1 MPLIV
6 AGQVGPQ
13 VVSDGAGMPLRQGKT
28 AEVVVQ
34 ELHGRYYETTYRRF
48 VFTASNAASTSSAGL
63 ATTYTGGVC
72 VSNPA
77 GSGVNL
83 VILKA
88 SVALTVISVAVTTAG
103 LIAGYAQAGVVTHTT
118 PLVPT
123 SNLLG
128 AQTAPVAKADQ
139 AATLVGT
146 PAWALAGIASTGI
159 AAGVFAT
166 TIDVEGSIVV
176 GPGGYVATGTSIA
189 SPATAVL
196 ASISWEEVPV

>member
-13 VVSDGAGMPLRQGKT
+13 VVSDGDGMPLRQGKT

-34 ELHGRYYETTYRRF
+34 ELHGRYYETVYRRF
-48 VFTASNAASTSSAGL
+48 TFTASNAASTSSAGL